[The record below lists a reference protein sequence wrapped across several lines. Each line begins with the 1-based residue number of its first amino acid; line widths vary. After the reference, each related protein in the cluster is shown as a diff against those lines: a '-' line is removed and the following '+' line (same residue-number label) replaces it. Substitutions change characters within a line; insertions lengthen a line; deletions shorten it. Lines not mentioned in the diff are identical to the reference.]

1 MATLIAHSNEAST
14 AAFAQHLAN
23 TLGEQRGVTTAVT
36 SLARAS
42 RYVDTVE
49 AVVVVAPAED
59 AAFHREARVFMAAH
73 HAELANKSLF
83 IAGLGTRPQPTKYQL
98 QAMDAFGPRDTAYFR
113 TDALVES
120 AVSSWVNTINT
131 RCAA

>member
-23 TLGEQRGVTTAVT
+23 ALGEQRGVTTSVT
-36 SLARAS
+36 SLSRAS

-59 AAFHREARVFMAAH
+59 AAFHREARVYMAAH

-83 IAGLGTRPQPTKYQL
+83 IARPGTRPQPTTYQL
-98 QAMDAFGPRDTAYFR
+98 HAMDGLAPY
-113 TDALVES
+113 
-120 AVSSWVNTINT
+120 
-131 RCAA
+131 